1 MCAEGQFLTGKVCW
15 DALQGSGHSV
25 SHVGGL
31 TMGADP
37 VAYALAHRSWLEGQP
52 LDAFSVRKKPKDH
65 GTGQQ
70 VEGGL
75 PQGARC
81 LVIED
86 SMTTGSSAL
95 QAVDVLERFGATV
108 AAVMTLVDREEG
120 ARTRI
125 EEAGYPLISV
135 VTATELLAFK
145 DGSV

>member
-1 MCAEGQFLTGKVCW
+1 
-15 DALQGSGHSV
+15 
-25 SHVGGL
+25 
-31 TMGADP
+31 MGADP